1 MTNKKWPDPF
11 PFCMSKQN
19 EVISSIITCMALR
32 SNKFV
37 KAQIVKLSDI
47 GILAAGM
54 EAQIFRVIPSF
65 PV

>member
-1 MTNKKWPDPF
+1 MTNKNWPYPF
-11 PFCMSKQN
+11 PFIQ
-19 EVISSIITCMALR
+19 EQTSSIITCMALR

-54 EAQIFRVIPSF
+54 EAQIFRIIPSF